1 MQLINIQTRL
11 KKFNIIILLLENKI
25 TDPFIIRGILAGV
38 AVALIS
44 GLVGC
49 FVVWRRLSY
58 YGESISHSSLLGA
71 GIGILL
77 GVGINIG
84 VVFVCLVFGFL
95 FLWLQQSKALS
106 SDTLLGV
113 LAHVALAIGII
124 VISFNKIKIDLH
136 AILFGDILTVSS
148 NDIWGMYI
156 GVFLAIILILFN
168 WSSLLLV
175 TVDEDLA
182 KAEGINPL
190 YMNLLLTSVLTIV
203 VALSLQIIGLLLIT
217 AMLIIPAATSR
228 ILVNSPEIM
237 VVASTLIGIFSVIIG
252 IFISVETDV
261 PSGPSIVVVSAVLFF
276 ICHFFGKFFKK
287 E

>member
-1 MQLINIQTRL
+1 M
-11 KKFNIIILLLENKI
+11 
-25 TDPFIIRGILAGV
+25 
-38 AVALIS
+38 
-44 GLVGC
+44 
-49 FVVWRRLSY
+49 
-58 YGESISHSSLLGA
+58 
-71 GIGILL
+71 
-77 GVGINIG
+77 
-84 VVFVCLVFGFL
+84 VFGFL

-217 AMLIIPAATSR
+217 AMLIIPAATAKR
-228 ILVNSPEIM
+228 VVNSPGIM
-237 VVASTLIGIFSVIIG
+237 VIISTLIGIFSVVIG
-252 IFISVETDV
+252 IYISVETDI
-261 PSGPSIVVVSAVLFF
+261 PSGPSIVVVSAVLFLSL
-276 ICHFFGKFFKK
+276 IHI
-287 E
+287 

>member
-1 MQLINIQTRL
+1 MI
-11 KKFNIIILLLENKI
+11 
-25 TDPFIIRGILAGV
+25 
-38 AVALIS
+38 
-44 GLVGC
+44 
-49 FVVWRRLSY
+49 
-58 YGESISHSSLLGA
+58 
-71 GIGILL
+71 
-77 GVGINIG
+77 
-84 VVFVCLVFGFL
+84 FGFL
-95 FLWLQQSKALS
+95 FLWLQQSKTLS

-217 AMLIIPAATSR
+217 AMLIIPAATAR
-228 ILVNSPEIM
+228 RVVNSPGIM
-237 VVASTLIGIFSVIIG
+237 VVISTLIGIFSVVIG
-252 IFISVETDV
+252 IYISVETDI

-276 ICHFFGKFFKK
+276 LSHFFEKFLKK

>member
-1 MQLINIQTRL
+1 M
-11 KKFNIIILLLENKI
+11 
-25 TDPFIIRGILAGV
+25 
-38 AVALIS
+38 
-44 GLVGC
+44 
-49 FVVWRRLSY
+49 
-58 YGESISHSSLLGA
+58 
-71 GIGILL
+71 
-77 GVGINIG
+77 
-84 VVFVCLVFGFL
+84 
-95 FLWLQQSKALS
+95 
-106 SDTLLGV
+106 GV

-217 AMLIIPAATSR
+217 AMLIIPAATAR
-228 ILVNSPEIM
+228 RVVNSPGIM
-237 VVASTLIGIFSVIIG
+237 VIISTLIGIFSVVIG
-252 IFISVETDV
+252 IYISVETDI

-276 ICHFFGKFFKK
+276 LSHFLGKFLKK